1 MVCLSASLDIDAF
14 CLDSGI
20 SFTLALHPFN
30 RPWQLAVG
38 STILTMDLAAQ
49 HGYIMSNNGQR
60 LQLDV
65 PLFTTGYTYNVRR

>member
-1 MVCLSASLDIDAF
+1 MVHLSASLDVDAS

-20 SFTLALHPFN
+20 SFMLELHPFN
-30 RPWQLAVG
+30 HPWQLAVG
-38 STILTMDLAAQ
+38 SNVLTTELAAQ
-49 HGYIMSNNGQR
+49 HGYIMSNDGQR

>member
-1 MVCLSASLDIDAF
+1 MVCVSASLDIDAS

-20 SFTLALHPFN
+20 IFKLDLHPFN
-30 RPWQLAVG
+30 HPWQLVVG
-38 STILTMDLAAQ
+38 ATVLTTELAAQ
-49 HGYIMSNNGQR
+49 HSYIMSNNSQR

>member
-1 MVCLSASLDIDAF
+1 MVCLSASLDIDAS

-20 SFTLALHPFN
+20 SFTLELQPFN
-30 RPWQLAVG
+30 HLWQLAVG
-38 STILTMDLAAQ
+38 STVLTTELAAQ
-49 HGYIMSNNGQR
+49 HGYIMSNNSQR